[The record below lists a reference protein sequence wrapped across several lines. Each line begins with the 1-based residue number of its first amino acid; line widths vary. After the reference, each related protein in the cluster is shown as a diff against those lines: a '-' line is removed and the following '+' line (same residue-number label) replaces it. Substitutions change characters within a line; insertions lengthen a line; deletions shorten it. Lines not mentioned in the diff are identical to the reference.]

1 MHVLND
7 VALRTWGKSEQ
18 LGLERKTVDGKTSER
33 KTVRGYHHYL
43 NQHLLFPELKQD
55 HQAKKLKI
63 LLFKMC

>member
-1 MHVLND
+1 MHVLNE

-55 HQAKKLKI
+55 NQAKKLKI